1 MKMKFTLVILSVAL
15 CALNGCGIKGPLYMP
30 QGTPVIKQVD
40 QGNKSSNSQENLD
53 STSNTSK
60 ATEHN

>member
-1 MKMKFTLVILSVAL
+1 MKMKLTLVILSVVLFAL
-15 CALNGCGIKGPLYMP
+15 YGCGIKGPLYMP
-30 QGTPVIKQVD
+30 QRTSVVKQVD
-40 QGNKSSNSQENLD
+40 QENMSSNSQENLD